1 MFDDQPLAYSRTR
14 RVLSILAV
22 LIKVRC
28 RHRGFHPR
36 RSIISRLVDLGGAR
50 RRYLA
55 RGDFDAA
62 ITDYTSSIKLEPVP
76 PGSAL
81 FPRGVAYL
89 RSGRFDL
96 ARDDFTTY
104 AAACPDCGDLAEARD
119 CAGQRSN
126 TGKCA
131 IAYPKPANP
140 MIDQL
145 MDAAGKSLS
154 GCKQN

>member
-1 MFDDQPLAYSRTR
+1 MINPWPFRAREGCSRSWPCSSKFDAAIEDFTR
-14 RVLSILAV
+14 AAQLFPDWSTWEA
-22 LIKVRC
+22 
-28 RHRGFHPR
+28 RG
-36 RSIISRLVDLGGAR
+36 DA
-50 RRYLA
+50 YLA

-119 CAGQRSN
+119 CAGQGSN